1 MLGAHMAEKWKQP
14 GSWTPQA
21 ARLDASSAQ
30 GAQAV
35 NNRAGQQVPA
45 GHPTGSAATMSTL
58 DSRCVTQPLQPARH
72 RNAAVCREVPG
83 KRAGGSRGGQLD
95 RENCSSLL
103 NAHAVSGMVCCPDY
117 TLHCKMLS
125 LDNTRIA
132 HPMLGFAE

>member
-1 MLGAHMAEKWKQP
+1 MLGAHKAEQWKQP

-30 GAQAV
+30 GA
-35 NNRAGQQVPA
+35 NWAGQQVPA

-58 DSRCVTQPLQPARH
+58 GSRCVTQPLQPARH
-72 RNAAVCREVPG
+72 RNAAVCRDAPG
-83 KRAGGSRGGQLD
+83 KRSRGSRNGQLD

-125 LDNTRIA
+125 LDTPCLDLLSEALQR
-132 HPMLGFAE
+132 